1 MRCWLGPVSVSCK
14 GCSATGVG
22 GSRGHGQPGGCGL
35 MVPRPEHASRLICRS
50 QGRRGALPRGRP
62 LVSTFP
68 TTISRPNPPAA
79 GYRGEPWCVGDAVRV
94 VTEHKWAEGHSVCPA
109 GGRGALPRPARGS
122 SHKERVR
129 GGSPPF
135 RKPSVWHSSR
145 EEGDGR
151 VPPGQVMGAGG
162 GLRQERACGCSRPIP

>member
-1 MRCWLGPVSVSCK
+1 MRCWLGQVSVSCK
-14 GCSATGVG
+14 GCFATGVG
-22 GSRGHGQPGGCGL
+22 GSRGHGRPGAVGRWCLALSTRVGSS
-35 MVPRPEHASRLICRS
+35 AG
-50 QGRRGALPRGRP
+50 QGRTGALPRRHP
-62 LVSTFP
+62 LVSTFA
-68 TTISRPNPPAA
+68 TTISRPKPPAA
-79 GYRGEPWCVGDAVRV
+79 GCGGEPWCAGDAVRV

-135 RKPSVWHSSR
+135 RISSVWHSSE

-162 GLRQERACGCSRPIP
+162 GPCQERACGCSRLIP